1 MASKLH
7 LEHDHE
13 APPYEDSTTQPPAF
27 SDRKEP
33 DRPALHAQLADI
45 RTRRIQ
51 NVLTTHIEPLL
62 YSHFLDGIDKR
73 GFIIIPADILTQQP
87 HLAAQDIVNLPNAG
101 NFTLLRLHGDE
112 NSAAFWQ
119 QASVLEELASSIRAR
134 LTSSGYKVEATTAEL
149 LTKPQPP
156 PQPSP
161 ALDQTQQQASPSW
174 FKRQFGTP
182 GPQHDPT
189 ATTKYRLGWRGEYED
204 LPRRR
209 LAQDE
214 VRVTVR
220 VREVSFR
227 VETEMGLLDSVT
239 GKALWLELEVGT

>member
-1 MASKLH
+1 MADKLG
-7 LEHDHE
+7 LERDYE
-13 APPYEDSTTQPPAF
+13 APPYEDSTTPPPAF
-27 SDRKEP
+27 SERKEH
-33 DRPALHAQLADI
+33 DRPALHAQLADT

-51 NVLTTHIEPLL
+51 YVLTTHIEPLL

-87 HLAAQDIVNLPNAG
+87 HLTAQDIVSLPNTG
-101 NFTLLRLHGDE
+101 NVTVLRLGGDE

-119 QASVLEELASSIRAR
+119 QPSVLAELASSIRAR
-134 LTSSGYKVEATTAEL
+134 LASSGYKVEAATAEL
-149 LTKPQPP
+149 LPKPP

-182 GPQHDPT
+182 GPMHDPT
-189 ATTKYRLGWRGEYED
+189 ATTKYRLGWRSEDED
-204 LPRRR
+204 LPRRK

>member
-1 MASKLH
+1 MANKLD
-7 LEHDHE
+7 LEHDYE
-13 APPYEDSTTQPPAF
+13 APPYEDSTTPPPAF

-33 DRPALHAQLADI
+33 DRPALHAQLSET

-51 NVLTTHIEPLL
+51 NVLATHIEPLL
-62 YSHFLDGIDKR
+62 YSHFLDGIDRR

-119 QASVLEELASSIRAR
+119 QASVLEELESSIRAC
-134 LTSSGYKVEATTAEL
+134 LASSGYKVEGTTAAL

-156 PQPSP
+156 QPTP
-161 ALDQTQQQASPSW
+161 ASDQTQHQASPSW
-174 FKRQFGTP
+174 WKRQFGTP
-182 GPQHDPT
+182 GPLHDPT
-189 ATTKYRLGWRGEYED
+189 ATTKYRLGWRGEEED

-214 VRVTVR
+214 VRVSVR